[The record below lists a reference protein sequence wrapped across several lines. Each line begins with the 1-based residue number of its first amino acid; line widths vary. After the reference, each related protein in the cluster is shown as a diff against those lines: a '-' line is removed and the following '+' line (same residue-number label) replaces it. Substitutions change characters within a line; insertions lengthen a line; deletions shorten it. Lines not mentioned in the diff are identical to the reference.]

1 METTITDVIVIGAG
15 AVGENVVDRAI
26 AGGLEA
32 IVVEHELVG
41 GECSYWA
48 CEPSKT
54 LLRSGAALRAAQ
66 RVPGA
71 AEAVTGGLDADAV
84 LARRDA
90 RVGDWDDT
98 GQIRWLDG
106 IGATLVR
113 GHGVLAGERR
123 VRVTAPGGDEA
134 LLEARHAVVVATG
147 STPRLPD
154 IDGLAL
160 ARPWTSR
167 EATSA
172 ERVPERLAIIG
183 GGVVGCEL
191 AAAWASLGS
200 EVTLLTR
207 SGILSKFE
215 PFAGELVTAGLRSL
229 GVDVRTDCS
238 PDAVRRDAVDAVVL
252 ALPGGAEVVADE
264 VLVATG
270 RRAGSEDVGLET
282 VGLAPGDWID
292 VDDTMRVRADGL
304 GWLYAAGDVTGR
316 ALFTH
321 QGKYQAR
328 AAGDAI
334 AARAAG
340 APVDDAPWGA
350 HVATADHAAVPRVA
364 FTEPEAAMVGLT
376 AAEAA
381 RRGIRTRVVD
391 YDLGWVAGATDRADG
406 YEGRAN
412 LVVDEDRRVVV
423 GATFVGQDVAEL
435 LHAATIAVVGEVP
448 IERLWHA
455 VPAFPTISEVWLR
468 LLEGYGRPGHEG
480 AA

>member
-1 METTITDVIVIGAG
+1 METTTTDVIVIGAG
-15 AVGENVVDRAI
+15 AVGENVVDRVI

-71 AEAVTGGLDADAV
+71 AEAVTGPLDAEAV
-84 LARRDA
+84 LARRNA
-90 RVGDWDDT
+90 RVGDWDDS
-98 GQIRWLDG
+98 GQVRWLEG
-106 IGATLVR
+106 VGATLVR
-113 GHGVLAGERR
+113 GHARLDGERR
-123 VRVTAPGGDEA
+123 VRVTGTDGEER
-134 LLEARHAVVVATG
+134 LLDARHAVVVATG
-147 STPRLPD
+147 SAPKLPD

-172 ERVPERLAIIG
+172 QQVPGRLAIIG
-183 GGVVGCEL
+183 GGVVGCEM
-191 AAAWASLGS
+191 ATAWASLGS
-200 EVTLLTR
+200 EVTLLSR
-207 SGILSKFE
+207 SGLLSKFE
-215 PFAGELVTAGLRSL
+215 PFASEAVAAGIRSL
-229 GVDVRTDCS
+229 GVDVRTDCT
-238 PDAVRRDAVDAVVL
+238 PIAVHRDADDRVVL
-252 ALPGGAEVVADE
+252 ALPGGEELVADE

-270 RRAGSEDVGLET
+270 RRARVEDVGLET
-282 VGLAPGDWID
+282 VGLDTEGWID
-292 VDDTMRVRADGL
+292 VDDTLRVRADGL
-304 GWLYAAGDVTGR
+304 DWLYAAGDVTGR
-316 ALFTH
+316 ALLTH

-340 APVDDAPWGA
+340 AEVDDAAWGA
-350 HVATADHAAVPRVA
+350 HVATADDAAVPQVA
-364 FTEPEAAMVGLT
+364 FTEPEAATVGLT
-376 AAEAA
+376 AADAEQ
-381 RRGIRTRVVD
+381 RGIRTRVVE

-448 IERLWHA
+448 IDRLWHA
-455 VPAFPTISEVWLR
+455 VPSFPTLSEVWLR
-468 LLEGYGRPGHEG
+468 LLEAYGRPGHEG